1 MKNTVAAIIAA
12 ASLSLAAPASAGSL
26 SDPVVTPEVVAADTI
41 ENASSDNIQ
50 GLLAMLT
57 LVLIIVG
64 KGA

>member
-1 MKNTVAAIIAA
+1 VKNTIAAILAA
-12 ASLSLAAPASAGSL
+12 ASLSLAAPAVAGSL
-26 SDPVVTPEVVAADTI
+26 SDPVVTPEVIAEDTI
-41 ENASSDNIQ
+41 ENASSDKIQ

>member
-1 MKNTVAAIIAA
+1 MKNTIAAILAM
-12 ASLSLAAPASAGSL
+12 ASFSLATPAFAGNL
-26 SDPVVTPEVVAADTI
+26 SDPVVTPEVIAEDTI

-50 GLLAMLT
+50 GLIAMLT

>member
-1 MKNTVAAIIAA
+1 VKNTIPAIFAA
-12 ASLSLAAPASAGSL
+12 ASLSLAAPAVAGSL
-26 SDPVVTPEVVAADTI
+26 SDPVVEPEVIAEDSI

>member
-1 MKNTVAAIIAA
+1 VKNTVAAIFAA
-12 ASLSLAAPASAGSL
+12 ASLSLTAPAVAGSL
-26 SDPVVTPEVVAADTI
+26 SGPVVEPEVIAEDSI

>member
-1 MKNTVAAIIAA
+1 MKNTIAAILSA
-12 ASLSLAAPASAGSL
+12 ASLSLAAPAVAGNL
-26 SDPVVTPEVVAADTI
+26 SDPVVTPDVVAEDTI

-50 GLLAMLT
+50 GLLAMMT